1 MRRYRLEK
9 NANGMITQCENNADG
24 GNIYAQRKELK
35 KKVEKNL
42 ARPTPG
48 KLGNLSNL
56 QIFNFSVSN
65 FASGTEK
72 LVFQEYNTT
81 VTTANVTQAIQFGVD
96 SINDKSPYYNVLSI
110 KANVNLT
117 NGGVFKLQDDSYIEF
132 YITENIDTST
142 TSLGR
147 KIARRVP
154 LFGSG
159 GGAVTFTTT
168 GAKQEYQYVSADLNS
183 DSVIT
188 PTNTKGIRCSGL
200 ALKTIA
206 LNFDDDEDVSA
217 LNIDFQVFVDIDSA
231 SSSF

>member
-1 MRRYRLEK
+1 MRKYRLER
-9 NANGMITQCENNADG
+9 NANGMITQCENADG
-24 GNIYAQRKELK
+24 GNIYAQRKELRQEA
-35 KKVEKNL
+35 EKNL

-56 QIFNFSVSN
+56 QIFNFSLDT
-65 FASGTEK
+65 FATGTEK

-81 VTTANVTQAIQFGVD
+81 VTTGNVTDAIQFAVD
-96 SINDKSPYYNVLSI
+96 TLSNKSQYFNVLSI
-110 KANVNLT
+110 KANINLT
-117 NGGVFKLQDDSYIEF
+117 NGGVFNLLDDSYIQF
-132 YITENIDTST
+132 YLTENIEGSNS
-142 TSLGR
+142 SLGQ

-159 GGAVTFTTT
+159 SSLSNFTTF
-168 GAKQEYQYVSADLNS
+168 GAKQGYQYLSVDLNS

-188 PTNTKGIRCSGL
+188 PTNTEGLRCSGI

-217 LNIDFQVFVDIDSA
+217 LNIDFQVFVNSNSV
-231 SSSF
+231 SSTY